1 VVPLAVG
8 FARLFAALFEL
19 PFQRYRGW
27 APVRQAVIDRLR
39 RQPGHDPGAVPA
51 KSS

>member
-1 VVPLAVG
+1 LTVG
-8 FARLFAALFEL
+8 FARVFAAAFEL

-27 APVRQAVIDRLR
+27 APLR
-39 RQPGHDPGAVPA
+39 RAASERLGHHPGVLPA